1 LREAVV
7 SEESTMRA
15 AWLTREP
22 HLWQPG
28 TVDRA
33 ALLLAA
39 DLLRAHADF
48 VKAYGQYT
56 EQIQKVIVTNWALS
70 RVMHEMGR
78 CGITAF
84 TLYLHHSRETGMW
97 GEVGV
102 TYARVI
108 ELFAAGALTKEGAL
122 ASPSRIKAMLG
133 IAEIAGHLERYTP
146 ALLAKSQDAIAEQ
159 NDRQDR
165 FDRRLRLLRPTAE
178 LTEPS
183 LLWLHSFLQCIEPM
197 TPLVMSPK
205 IMVKLPGFLGEV
217 MSYHV
222 LAYVHDQCT
231 PREDFECVHQ
241 FIQRNG
247 SFLTLLEI
255 MRNLRRENG
264 IWISSAHPYALAKRL
279 GISRNTIRNLLV
291 ESEQKGWLRII
302 DRGAHHIELSDSF
315 ANECERWLA
324 CEMVWM
330 AGLANAAALRLQ
342 SA

>member
-1 LREAVV
+1 MVADLSAPLRAP
-7 SEESTMRA
+7 
-15 AWLTREP
+15 WLTREP

-28 TVDRA
+28 TVDRT

-39 DLLRAHADF
+39 DQLRMHPGF
-48 VKAYGQYT
+48 TQAYGRYT
-56 EQIQKVIVTNWALS
+56 QDIQKTIITNWALT

-78 CGITAF
+78 CGVTAF

-97 GEVGV
+97 GEIGI

-108 ELFAAGALTKEGAL
+108 ELFAAGALTKEGSL

-133 IAEIAGHLERYTP
+133 IAEISGHLERYTP
-146 ALLAKSQDAIAEQ
+146 EPSANMAHL
-159 NDRQDR
+159 DRA
-165 FDRRLRLLRPTAE
+165 DRRIRLLRPTPE
-178 LTEPS
+178 LTVPS
-183 LLWLHSFLQCIEPM
+183 LLWLHSFLQCIEPI
-197 TPLVMSPK
+197 TPLAMSPEE
-205 IMVKLPGFLGEV
+205 MVKLPGFLGEV
-217 MSYHV
+217 MGYHV

-231 PREDFECVHQ
+231 PREDFPYVHQ

-255 MRNLRRENG
+255 MRNLRRENDR
-264 IWISSAHPYALAKRL
+264 WISSAHPGELSKRL

-291 ESEQKGWLRII
+291 ESEQKGWLRIL
-302 DRGAHHIELSDSF
+302 DRGAHQIKLSDAF
-315 ANECERWLA
+315 TDECQRWLA

-342 SA
+342 NA